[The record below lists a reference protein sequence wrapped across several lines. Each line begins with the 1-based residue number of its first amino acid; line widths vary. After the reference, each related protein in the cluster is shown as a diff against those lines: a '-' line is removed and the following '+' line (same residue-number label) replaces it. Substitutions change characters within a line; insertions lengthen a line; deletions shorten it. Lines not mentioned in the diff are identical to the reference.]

1 MRKILVVSVAA
12 LVALTGLG
20 GPGRVAAQD
29 ATSDPELQSL
39 RQAAAAAAA
48 RAPASAER
56 PAETIFQ
63 AGSLGLQKLNPEISV
78 TGDMLGIYQSGNDDL
93 PAWDTTFR
101 TMAMHFEAY
110 LDPYSRFK
118 AATPFS
124 DEGAELEEVYFTR
137 FGFLG
142 AVNLTLGKFKQQ
154 FGIVN
159 RWHKHALDTFDYPLA
174 LRMIFG
180 NGGLNETGVS
190 FDTDFS
196 ALGLVHGLTV
206 QVTDGDNP
214 ALFAGNAKNRPAILG
229 HYKLYRDLSPST
241 YLELG
246 GTGLFGWN
254 DTWTARDTLGLA
266 ADRAVISDHRLS
278 TNVYG
283 LDLTLL
289 WEPTG
294 NMRYRNFQWR
304 SEAYFLDKE
313 VLASDGLGTDHIKP
327 WGFYSLVQSKVT
339 RTIEIGGRYDYYEP
353 ESRPCLGL
361 YAGPCDPIAQAVTGD
376 GPNRQMISGWV
387 TWWQSPFVK
396 FRAGYSH
403 ESGDETGPDID
414 SVAFQMVFAAGP
426 HKHERY

>member
-1 MRKILVVSVAA
+1 MRNFVVVSVVF
-12 LVALTGLG
+12 LVILAGLA
-20 GPGRVAAQD
+20 GPGRASAQNPTPD
-29 ATSDPELQSL
+29 QELQNL

-48 RAPASAER
+48 QQGSEASK
-56 PAETIFQ
+56 PAETIFK
-63 AGSLGLQKLNPEISV
+63 AGSLGLQKLNPELSV
-78 TGDMLGIYQSGNDDL
+78 TGDMLGIYQDGNDDL

-101 TMAMHFEAY
+101 TMALHFEAY

-118 AATPFS
+118 AAIPFS
-124 DEGAELEEVYFTR
+124 DEGSELEEVYFTR

-142 AVNLTLGKFKQQ
+142 PVNLTLGKFKQQ

-174 LRMIFG
+174 LRMIFSDE
-180 NGGLNETGVS
+180 GLNETGVS

-196 ALGLVHGLTV
+196 ALGMVNGLTV

-214 ALFAGNAKNRPAILG
+214 ALFAGNAKNRPAILA

-246 GTGLFGWN
+246 GSGLFGWN
-254 DTWTARDTLGLA
+254 DTWEVRDNPA
-266 ADRAVISDHRLS
+266 QDPVVITDHRLN

-283 LDLTLL
+283 LDLNLL
-289 WEPTG
+289 WEPTS

-313 VLASDGLGTDHIKP
+313 ILTPDGSGTDHIKP
-327 WGFYSLVQSKVT
+327 WGFYSLAQAKVS
-339 RTIEIGGRYDYYEP
+339 RTIELGARYDYYEP
-353 ESRPCLGL
+353 EARA
-361 YAGPCDPIAQAVTGD
+361 YAGLEDAPFTPDQVVAGD
-376 GPNRQMISGWV
+376 SPDRWMASGWV

-396 FRAGYSH
+396 FRVGYSH